1 MERVFTELTPEVDV
15 TTQMY
20 AKGKEKK
27 EIAAKKFRELC
38 TINNQIMRA
47 YEVLK
52 VRNRSELSLMYA
64 KRIAIKKARLIVIK
78 LNENKKNLSIV
89 IFFLAT
95 ATFDGVSATIEMR
108 RPRTRNNIRTE
119 WYSRR
124 SKRTKQDREFNI
136 KPLINA

>member
-15 TTQMY
+15 TAQMY

-47 YEVLK
+47 YEILK

-95 ATFDGVSATIEMR
+95 TTFDGISATIEMR